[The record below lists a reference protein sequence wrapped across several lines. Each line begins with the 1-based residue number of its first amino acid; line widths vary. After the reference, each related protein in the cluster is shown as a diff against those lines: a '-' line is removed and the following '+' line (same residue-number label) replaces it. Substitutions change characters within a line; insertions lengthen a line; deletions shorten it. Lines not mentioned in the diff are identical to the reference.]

1 MLPWAR
7 MAMDKVMAK
16 IKSDLL
22 AAKYETILCPERLLS
37 SIYEPMLHP
46 GSVAILESGS
56 IDPE

>member
-1 MLPWAR
+1 

-16 IKSDLL
+16 IKSDIV
-22 AAKYETILCPERLLS
+22 AAKYETILCSERLLS